1 MRLMFIPGF
10 CIAGIGG
17 AFAQS
22 PKVETPAFTLE
33 GGAAIVSDYRYRGWS
48 LSGEGPALQADATL
62 THSSGLYA
70 GVFASTI
77 EEYGVDADGDGAEV
91 EINLLAGWGFSL
103 AGFDID
109 AGAQLYIYPEADGA
123 NYVVLPVSL
132 TRSFGQWSVTT
143 GYEYTP
149 SQEALGD
156 TDGSYVWLGADWAS
170 ETFPLWFSGTIG
182 HEEGGWAPDG
192 KTDWS
197 VGAFH
202 SLGPF
207 ELGLTYTDTDEP
219 AAGSAVVAEIRAP
232 F

>member
-1 MRLMFIPGF
+1 ML
-10 CIAGIGG
+10 
-17 AFAQS
+17 S
-22 PKVETPAFTLE
+22 P
-33 GGAAIVSDYRYRGWS
+33 AATSSYEVFRYCFSSALLSPGWS
-48 LSGEGPALQADATL
+48 WLWIHFMYP
-62 THSSGLYA
+62 
-70 GVFASTI
+70 
-77 EEYGVDADGDGAEV
+77 
-91 EINLLAGWGFSL
+91 
-103 AGFDID
+103 D
-109 AGAQLYIYPEADGA
+109 AGGA

-156 TDGSYVWLGADWAS
+156 TDGTYVWLGADWAS
-170 ETFPLWFSGTIG
+170 ETFPLWFSGAIG
-182 HEEGGWAPDG
+182 HEDGGWAPDG

-207 ELGLTYTDTDEP
+207 ELGLTYSDTDEA